1 MEQYQKKEVFSM
13 DEEDKSF
20 AQEVDWQCIG
30 SCGAEITRLANEW
43 YYSNEPLD
51 REECDEL
58 IKSIKDEVEQ
68 IQIWLDVYDE
78 L

>member
-1 MEQYQKKEVFSM
+1 M
-13 DEEDKSF
+13 DDDEKLF
-20 AQEVDWQCIG
+20 ASEVDWKCIAG
-30 SCGAEITRLANEW
+30 CGIEITRLANKW
-43 YYSNEPLD
+43 YYGNEPLD

-58 IKSIKDEVEQ
+58 IKSIKDEIEQ